1 MKKIDELLKALN
13 EACIS
18 KLENGVNPWVCPWDG
33 TPWPKNGLSGHQYN
47 GINILMLWITAEAYN
62 YRSRNWFTHNQLRQI
77 SKTRGMSLDWR
88 NQSPTMI
95 MRVDRFLPKGL
106 EDTEDNYRLFQK
118 VFWVF
123 NASQI
128 KGLPDDFYEQERTVV
143 HTSEAAQTFIAR
155 IMSQIPIYFKE
166 MDRQACYVPA
176 SDYINVA
183 KVGYFDN
190 VDAFYATVFH
200 ELGHATG
207 HKSRLNRTL
216 STDNST
222 KEYMFEEL
230 IAEITSSFLCSHFGV
245 KGDLQH
251 ADYICHYIQRMKED
265 PQIIMSAAKQAQQ
278 AFTYLIEAADKTALH
293 DLKHNPDYPIMSIS
307 DLRNGTH
314 D

>member
-13 EACIS
+13 DACIS
-18 KLENGVNPWVCPWDG
+18 KLENGVNPWVCPWEG
-33 TPWPKNGLSGHQYN
+33 TPWPKNGHSGHVYS
-47 GINILMLWITAEAYN
+47 GMNILMLWFAAQEHN
-62 YRSRNWFTHNQLRQI
+62 YRSRNWFTHNQLKQI
-77 SKTRGMSLDWR
+77 SKAQNISLDWR

-95 MRVDRFLPKGL
+95 MRVDKFLPKGS
-106 EDTEDNYRLFQK
+106 EDNEDNYRLYHK
-118 VFWVF
+118 VFWVL
-123 NASQI
+123 NASQV
-128 KGLPDDFYEQERTVV
+128 KGLPKEYYNQTKTIV

-155 IMSQIPIYFKE
+155 VMDNIPIYFKE
-166 MDRQACYVPA
+166 MDRQACYIPV
-176 SDYINVA
+176 SDCINVA
-183 KVGYFDN
+183 KVEHFKT

-230 IAEITSSFLCSHFGV
+230 IAEITSSFLCSHFGI

-251 ADYICHYIQRMKED
+251 ADYICHYINRMKED
-265 PQIIMSAAKQAQQ
+265 KQIIMSAAKQAQQ
-278 AFTYLIEAADKTALH
+278 AFNYLIETADKTALH
-293 DLKHNPDYPIMSIS
+293 DLKHNPDYPIMTIT
-307 DLRNGTH
+307 DLRNGTY